1 MLRPYFLRLRDPLEL
16 DRLRERFL
24 EVIRSR
30 FPEDHSLKIKLIS
43 WEGDITPDVRAKF
56 RVGLTT
62 NLFGSDDL
70 LSLRMR
76 LSLVDVC
83 WVKFFFT
90 SLPGWCFWLFHS
102 FRNWQ
107 VTRKNR
113 WSVVF
118 WLKISS
124 TQSLIE
130 SYARSSD
137 TSRLSSRH

>member
-1 MLRPYFLRLRDPLEL
+1 MIFLTASGLGPLHMLRPYFLRLRDPLEL

-30 FPEDHSLKIKLIS
+30 FPEDLSLKIKLIS
-43 WEGDITPDVRAKF
+43 WEGDITPNVRVKF

-83 WVKFFFT
+83 WVFIYFSFFFT
-90 SLPGWCFWLFHS
+90 LMALL
-102 FRNWQ
+102 
-107 VTRKNR
+107 T
-113 WSVVF
+113 
-118 WLKISS
+118 SS
-124 TQSLIE
+124 PFF
-130 SYARSSD
+130 
-137 TSRLSSRH
+137 